1 MTDDY
6 KTKAQLIDELAT
18 LHQRVLELE
27 AVEETLQQRT
37 AQMAATQEVA
47 LELVAQLD
55 LGVLLHSIVS
65 RAVELLGGS
74 VSGLALYRPEH
85 DALEAVTSAG
95 DALMPIG
102 TIFHRG
108 EGLSGQ
114 IWETGEPLILDRYEN
129 RIEPTDASQEPPI
142 VAALGVPIC
151 WGPADAGADFLG
163 TLVVKVEPPRTFSA
177 ADVEL
182 LNVFASQAAIAIRN
196 ARLYEE
202 VWRRSVEQETVSRLV
217 QALNTFDL
225 HDAFPVLTGGLRD
238 LTGCDRVSIALPHE
252 DGEHFVMSVL
262 DTPSPALADGAVIPM
277 SFSAAYDDLAA
288 GRPHLTADLSTEI
301 NFPSERILY
310 QAGLRSRV
318 NLPLFIGREGIGS
331 LNLGSCQPN
340 QFREHQ
346 LPVLQQ
352 IADALARAIHSSH
365 LFEAE
370 RRQRQQAETL
380 REAVL
385 VLTTALERDEVITR
399 ILAQLQQVVP
409 YDSSSVQL
417 LVTDPDDGQKDVPD
431 NRLVIVGGH
440 GFPNLPD
447 LLGISFSIGGD
458 NPNTEVI
465 HTREP
470 VIVGDAPAV
479 YGDFHQE
486 PHDQAGIRSWL
497 GVPML
502 IGDRL
507 IGMIALDKK
516 DPDFYTHEHAR
527 MAEAFAAQ
535 AAIAVENA
543 RLFQAEREQRALAEA
558 LASAAAAV
566 NSTLAPEEV
575 LDRILDQ
582 VRRIANGDT
591 FSIMLLSS
599 DGTARMARWRGH
611 ERMGLTENQVIRTA
625 IPITEY
631 PEMERLVQTGDPLT
645 IADTTTS
652 HVRILPESWD
662 WLRSY
667 VSIPIRVADRTV
679 GILNVGSTQP
689 SQFAPADVRRLQ
701 ALASHAATAIENAR
715 LHRQLEEYADQL
727 EHRVQERTAQLVTQF
742 ARSEAIL
749 RSTTDGIVVTDAN
762 GEILQ
767 TNPVA
772 HTWLTHSLS
781 LRNAQHL
788 RQAIRDLA
796 RRADE
801 TPELV
806 LELTDF
812 DLALSAAPVTGE
824 GSERPSAVVVAIHDV
839 SPIKALDRMKTLLIA
854 NISHELRHP
863 VTTIRT
869 YAYLIQRTSPDNEKW
884 PHYLD
889 ALTEETDRQVQLVE
903 DILQMSRIYTGQLAI
918 NPLPTSLDDLI
929 ELVIGSHQAV
939 ARERGVVLEYRPTPS
954 PRGENDE
961 GLGLTVQVDPK
972 QMAQA
977 LRYLV
982 GDAIRYT
989 PEGERVLLATEQYK
1003 DQDGLTWVRVA
1014 VSDAGEEIPPGDLPY
1029 AFERFLREEEP
1040 RSTRVSETSLRLMI
1054 VKGIVELHA
1063 GRITVDSEPGK
1074 GTTFIVWLPSM
1085 R

>member
-1 MTDDY
+1 MTDD
-6 KTKAQLIDELAT
+6 KTKEQLIDELVT
-18 LHQRVLELE
+18 LRQRVLELE

-37 AQMAATQEVA
+37 AQMEAMQEVA
-47 LELVAQLD
+47 LELTAQLD
-55 LGVLLHSIVS
+55 LEVLLHSIVS
-65 RAVELLGGS
+65 RAMELLGGNA
-74 VSGLALYRPEH
+74 SGLALYRPEH
-85 DALEAVTSAG
+85 DGLESVTDIG
-95 DALMPIG
+95 DTLMPVG

-108 EGLSGQ
+108 EGLSGR
-114 IWETGEPLILDRYEN
+114 IWETGKPLILDRYEN
-129 RIEPTDASQEPPI
+129 WIKPANASQEPPI

-151 WGPADAGADFLG
+151 WGPADAGGDFLG
-163 TLVVKVEPPRTFSA
+163 TLVVKAEPPRTFSA

-202 VWRRSVEQETVSRLV
+202 VWRRSMEQETVSRLV
-217 QALNTFDL
+217 QALNTFDVY
-225 HDAFPVLTGGLRD
+225 DAFPVLTGGLRD

-262 DTPSPALADGAVIPM
+262 ETPSP
-277 SFSAAYDDLAA
+277 
-288 GRPHLTADLSTEI
+288 DLSTETD
-301 NFPSERILY
+301 FPSEQILY

-318 NLPLFIGREGIGS
+318 NLPLFIGGEGIGS

-352 IADALARAIHSSH
+352 IADALAGAIHSNH

-385 VLTTALERDEVITR
+385 VLTTALDRDEVITR

-417 LVTDPDDGQKDVPD
+417 LVTSLDNSQKGDPTD
-431 NRLVIVGGH
+431 RLVIVGGH

-465 HTREP
+465 RTREP
-470 VIVGDAPAV
+470 VIVGDAPAI
-479 YGDFHQE
+479 YGDFHLE

-507 IGMIALDKK
+507 IGMIALDKQ
-516 DPDFYTHEHAR
+516 DPHFYTPEHAHL
-527 MAEAFAAQ
+527 AEAFAAQ

-543 RLFQAEREQRALAEA
+543 CLFQAEREQRELAEA
-558 LASAAAAV
+558 LAEAAAAV

-582 VRRIANGDT
+582 VRRIANGDI
-591 FSIMLLSS
+591 FSIMLLST
-599 DGTARMARWRGH
+599 GGIARMARWRGH
-611 ERMGLTENQVIRTA
+611 EQMGLTEKQIARMA
-625 IPITEY
+625 IPVAEH
-631 PEMERLVQTGDPLT
+631 PEMERLVQAGDPLT
-645 IADTTTS
+645 IVDTATS
-652 HVRILPESWD
+652 HVRIFPESYQ

-679 GILNVGSTQP
+679 GILNVGSARP
-689 SQFAPADVRRLQ
+689 NQFAPADVRRLQ

-727 EHRVQERTAQLVTQF
+727 EHRVQERTAQLAAQF

-749 RSTTDGIVVTDAN
+749 RSTTDGIVVTNAN

-781 LRNAQHL
+781 LENAQHL

-806 LELTDF
+806 LELIDF

-824 GSERPSAVVVAIHDV
+824 GIERPSAVVVAIHNV

-863 VTTIRT
+863 VTIIRT

-884 PHYLD
+884 THYLD

-903 DILQMSRIYTGQLAI
+903 DILQMSRIYTGQLTT

-929 ELVIGSHQAV
+929 EIVIGSHQTA
-939 ARERGVVLEYRPTPS
+939 ARERGIALEYRPAPS
-954 PRGENDE
+954 PRGEKD
-961 GLGLTVQVDPK
+961 GDIGLTVQVDPK
-972 QMAQA
+972 QITQA
-977 LRYLV
+977 LSYLV

-989 PEGERVLLATEQYK
+989 PEGEQVLLATEQYK

-1014 VSDAGEEIPPGDLPY
+1014 VSDTGEEIPPGDLPY
-1029 AFERFLREEEP
+1029 VFERFFREEEP
-1040 RSTRVSETSLRLMI
+1040 RSTRVSQTSLRLMI

-1063 GRITVDSEPGK
+1063 GQITVDSGPGK